1 MDNIS
6 TNTDNNIFD
15 PTPLTIQAKILLQEN
30 PSADQVIIMMTTKGN
45 IYSLINE
52 SIINGNNES
61 EDAIISIMDVQ
72 KDIEISHIICMWQ
85 GNSLDVPSMYLR
97 KKIIALH
104 SQNAKAKV
112 LLQGKN
118 DYLIRELESTIPKT
132 NSDITNS

>member
-15 PTPLTIQAKILLQEN
+15 PTPLTIQAKLLLQEN
-30 PSADQVIIMMTTKGN
+30 PSADQVIIMITTKGN

-85 GNSLDVPSMYLR
+85 GNSLDIPSMYLR

-118 DYLIRELESTIPKT
+118 DYLIKELESTIPKT

>member
-52 SIINGNNES
+52 SIINGNNAS

-97 KKIIALH
+97 KKIITLH

-118 DYLIRELESTIPKT
+118 DYLVKELESTIPKT